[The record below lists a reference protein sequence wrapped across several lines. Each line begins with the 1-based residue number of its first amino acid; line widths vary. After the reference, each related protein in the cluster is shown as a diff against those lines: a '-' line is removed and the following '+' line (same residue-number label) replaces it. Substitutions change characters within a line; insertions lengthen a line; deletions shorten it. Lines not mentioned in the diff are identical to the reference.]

1 MRTLKTLSWVLH
13 LGWGLAVGAQAG
25 TLSGSLR
32 DPNWYARYLANPYG
46 VGYYEY
52 GVNANATD
60 LTATGG
66 AAATDVLGRFS
77 MGNLAAGQ
85 YTVASWDVWWRSAYA
100 FNVSVPAS
108 GTSASVD
115 LRLEATMWGYPAFW
129 DDVGYYEFGQTFIAT
144 GPVAMIYLRA
154 PFATAYTLTVHEDRP
169 GGSQVGVSRTFSGGD
184 QRPIYGYGDMPTVAG
199 RTYYARIRTSTPSI
213 GGVLMQM
220 DPRPDFADPMP
231 GGCLWLGNGSVVT
244 PHPDRDLG
252 LIIMS
257 DDDGLITDLYT
268 RSSGAAL
275 TDATSVGQTFIARGT
290 ALISAAFWLADPSAP
305 IYEVR
310 VLENG
315 PGGAQVGTAKRGKPP
330 RLSADPELIV
340 TWSPGEC
347 PLVADGVYYAEVT
360 RVGGGTFHQIYVNRA
375 NPFAHG
381 QAYRN
386 GAPIAGVD
394 LAGTLM
400 EEAAPG
406 AAAQARV
413 RFLADPTVAE
423 AERESDRFVI
433 RWRTNVA
440 SDSRIEFA
448 PGHPPYAGLMVET
461 NLVQDHVI
469 TLTGL
474 WPHTPYHFRVTSVAP
489 GHRPAVSRDYALCTR
504 ASGRNLLVNPDFE
517 LGAGA
522 SPRKTIPGWT
532 KIGNLDMGMSD
543 GTWFGELKPHTGQ
556 WLLQAALNGSSSDAF
571 LYQRV
576 AATSGKRYTFSA
588 WAITKALENINNQI
602 VEKYDVWN
610 DRNRLIYVRLGL
622 DPLGGTNPNG
632 PSVRWTPRFYSHLHH
647 SNAALSTVSS
657 SETMTA
663 FIHFKGDGVAWH
675 LYGIDDC
682 VLTETESPPPR
693 LIAPELDPE
702 GAFSCQV
709 ASEAGRWVRIETSAN
724 LVSWVERTN
733 VLNATG
739 LVDFRDDAGEPR
751 RFYRAVSSVSP

>member
-1 MRTLKTLSWVLH
+1 
-13 LGWGLAVGAQAG
+13 
-25 TLSGSLR
+25 
-32 DPNWYARYLANPYG
+32 
-46 VGYYEY
+46 
-52 GVNANATD
+52 
-60 LTATGG
+60 
-66 AAATDVLGRFS
+66 
-77 MGNLAAGQ
+77 
-85 YTVASWDVWWRSAYA
+85 
-100 FNVSVPAS
+100 
-108 GTSASVD
+108 
-115 LRLEATMWGYPAFW
+115 
-129 DDVGYYEFGQTFIAT
+129 
-144 GPVAMIYLRA
+144 
-154 PFATAYTLTVHEDRP
+154 
-169 GGSQVGVSRTFSGGD
+169 
-184 QRPIYGYGDMPTVAG
+184 
-199 RTYYARIRTSTPSI
+199 
-213 GGVLMQM
+213 MQM